1 MNFFILFSKNDFGDK
16 KGISQNAIFII
27 KLSSG
32 IIQSLSN
39 LIFGLI
45 MDKYGFK
52 LLMYII
58 TSLEILISAS
68 IYFAVINDYIYILY
82 ISLVLVCIGGTFSIL
97 APEFIRIFGII
108 YGPEI
113 YGLTGI
119 SIGIANFIGLLLCKF
134 FMKNEKYYL
143 LTFLIGTVLCIIK
156 LFILIYFKDE
166 TSVTKS
172 ITIVSENNDEDCI
185 TDDSN

>member
-1 MNFFILFSKNDFGDK
+1 MDFFILFSKDDFAIK
-16 KGISQNAIFII
+16 KNISQKAIFII

-32 IIQSLSN
+32 ILISLSN

-68 IYFAVINDYIYILY
+68 LYFAVIHDYIYILF

-97 APEFIRIFGII
+97 APEFIKIFGI
-108 YGPEI
+108 YGPEV

-119 SIGIANFIGLLLCKF
+119 CIGLANFIGPLLCKF
-134 FMKNEKYYL
+134 FLKKEKNYL
-143 LTFLIGTVLCIIK
+143 LIFLIGVVLSIIK
-156 LFILIYFKDE
+156 LCILIYFKDE
-166 TSVTKS
+166 TYINKS
-172 ITIVSENNDEDCI
+172 RTISCVDEDEKNI
-185 TDDSN
+185 NDDTI